1 MHPFD
6 DYFFCGINI
15 QVLNKKIVKSGYIR
29 KNFNIHIMK
38 TIMFSL
44 VTLALLLFWQCSEKN
59 EDTEA
64 NYLLWYDEPAEEWVE
79 ALPVGNG
86 RLGAMIF
93 GNPYNERIQINEESL
108 WAGSKIDNNNPQAL
122 EQLPEIRQMI
132 FDGEYKKAYENANEY
147 LLGTPPRIRSYQ
159 PLGDLFLDYHWNGE
173 VRNYKRKLDL
183 NTGIATTG
191 FEVDDNQIK
200 QEVFSSAPHD
210 LIALRITATKPFDV
224 DVSLQRERD
233 ANTVIISDS
242 KILMEGQ
249 IIDEEDSR
257 TGPGGAHMKFAA
269 VAEVKNEGGELES
282 VGGYLS
288 CKSIEGLTVFLTAA
302 TNYDLDKLNFSEEI
316 DPEHKC
322 ESILNAVE
330 TKSISDVRED
340 HVNDHRK
347 MFERVSLVL
356 GQDTMRN
363 IPTDERL
370 ERVKNGAVDNGL
382 VTTYFQYGRYLLMGS
397 SRKPGRLPANLQGV
411 WNKEYK
417 APWNS
422 DFHTNI
428 NLQMNYWPAEVCNL
442 PETSLILTR
451 FMEEL
456 IVPGSVT
463 AREMYGTEG
472 WTLHHLTDPFGRT
485 GVADGVWGITP
496 LDGPW
501 MTFPL
506 YKHFEFTKDISY
518 LRRIYPLLKGS
529 AEFVAGFLVESPEGY
544 LVTNPSHSPEN
555 TFFVPGAGKKE
566 KSKLTYAAT
575 IDIQIVNKLF
585 DIIKE
590 TTQVL
595 KRDQEFAEKIAG
607 MQNKLPPVQ
616 IGENGTI
623 QEWIHDYEEVEPGH
637 RHMSHLLGLYPLAQI
652 TEETPQLFDAARKTI
667 QCRLESGGGHT
678 GWSRAWIVNFYA
690 RLHNGEQ
697 AWEQLQKLFAK
708 STLGNLF
715 NSHPPF
721 QIDGNFGGTAA
732 IAEMLLQ
739 SHNEVI
745 RLLPALP
752 EAWSEGSVKGLKA
765 RGGFECDI
773 RWKGGEL
780 TEAVIRSEKGGQV
793 KVQYGSDEFM
803 IDLEPGG
810 EYVHNY

>member
-1 MHPFD
+1 M
-6 DYFFCGINI
+6 
-15 QVLNKKIVKSGYIR
+15 VKSAYFR
-29 KNFNIHIMK
+29 KIFNIHIMK
-38 TIMFSL
+38 TIMFPL

-59 EDTEA
+59 EDTGA
-64 NYLLWYDEPAEEWVE
+64 NYRLWYDEPAEEWVE

-122 EQLPEIRQMI
+122 KHLPEIRQMI
-132 FDGEYKKAYENANEY
+132 FDGEYKKAYDKANEY
-147 LLGTPPRIRSYQ
+147 FLGTPPRIRSYQ

-173 VRNYKRKLDL
+173 VQNYKRELDL

-191 FEVDDNQIK
+191 FEADDNQIK
-200 QEVFSSAPHD
+200 QEVFSSASHD

-233 ANTVIISDS
+233 ANTVIMSDS
-242 KILMEGQ
+242 KIIMEGQ
-249 IIDEEDSR
+249 IIDEEDQR
-257 TGPGGAHMKFAA
+257 TGPGGAHMKFTA
-269 VAEVKNEGGELES
+269 VADVKNKGGELES
-282 VGGYLS
+282 VEGYLS
-288 CKSIEGLTVFLTAA
+288 CKSVEELTVFLTAA

-322 ESILNAVE
+322 ESILDAVE
-330 TKSISDVRED
+330 AKSISDIKEG
-340 HVNDHRK
+340 HVNDHSE
-347 MFERVSLVL
+347 MFERVSMVL
-356 GQDTMRN
+356 GPDTMRN

-382 VTTYFQYGRYLLMGS
+382 VATYFQYGRYLLMGS

-456 IVPGSVT
+456 TVPGSVT

-506 YKHFEFTKDISY
+506 YRHFEFTKDTSY

-555 TFFVPGAGKKE
+555 TFFVPGTNKKE
-566 KSKLTYAAT
+566 ESKLTYAAT

-595 KRDQEFAEKIAG
+595 KRDHEFAEKIAG

-616 IGENGTI
+616 IGVNGTI
-623 QEWIHDYEEVEPGH
+623 QEWIHDYEEVEAGH

-667 QCRLESGGGHT
+667 QRRLESGGGHT

-708 STLGNLF
+708 STFGNLF

-732 IAEMLLQ
+732 IAEMFLQ

-752 EAWSEGSVKGLKA
+752 DAWSEGSVKGLKA

-773 RWKGGEL
+773 LWKNGKL
-780 TEAVIRSEKGGQV
+780 TEAVIRSEKGGHV
-793 KVQYGSDEFM
+793 KVKYASDEFV
-803 IDLEPGG
+803 IDLMPGG
-810 EYVHNY
+810 EYVYLK